1 MVNQICIAGLV
12 QGLAEGIH
20 FAKKA
25 GLDIDTV
32 IETISKGA
40 AQSWQL
46 ENRWKQMDELKA
58 EGFGFATEWMRKDM
72 GICLDQA
79 RKSGAALPLAALVD
93 QFYSR
98 LEARGGKRWD
108 STAGLIQLLLK
119 D

>member
-1 MVNQICIAGLV
+1 V
-12 QGLAEGIH
+12 
-20 FAKKA
+20 
-25 GLDIDTV
+25 
-32 IETISKGA
+32 ISKGA
-40 AQSWQL
+40 AQSWQM